1 MPSPPHATA
10 LPVVLSLACSDPSGG
25 GGNVGAAL
33 SIAAAGAH
41 AACVTTGLSVRD
53 TRNVE
58 RFWPVEAELIDEQAR
73 AVLEDL
79 PVSAFHV
86 GTLADAR
93 TAAMVAALVADY
105 PSVPVVLDP
114 DLYGGRDDGQIDE
127 DLIGALCELLL
138 PQCALFIPNSI
149 EARLLADDQESDGP
163 AAGRSLAE
171 CAQILL
177 DSGCEHVLI
186 TGSHEPTAQV
196 INTLYG
202 IRGVVRTD
210 AWERLSGSY
219 LGAGITLSAAITARL
234 ARGEA
239 LSDAAR
245 SAQAY
250 VWQTLANAQQLGMGR
265 RIPHRPLG
273 GQP

>member
-33 SIAAAGAH
+33 AITAAGAH

-53 TRNVE
+53 TRSVE
-58 RFWPVEAELIDEQAR
+58 RFWPVDAELIDEQAR

-86 GTLADAR
+86 STLADAR

-105 PSVPVVLDP
+105 PNLPVVLDP

-127 DLIGALCELLL
+127 DLVGALCELLL

-149 EARLLADDQESDGP
+149 EARLLADEQESD
-163 AAGRSLAE
+163 AHHGRSLAE

-186 TGSHEPTAQV
+186 TGSHEPTRQV

-210 AWERLSGSY
+210 AWERLLGSY
-219 LGAGITLSAAITARL
+219 LGAGITLSAAIAARL
-234 ARGEA
+234 ARKDALAEA
-239 LSDAAR
+239 VG
-245 SAQAY
+245 SAQGY
-250 VWQTLANAQQLGMGR
+250 VWQTLAKAQQLGMGR
-265 RIPHRPLG
+265 RIPNRRTEGTP
-273 GQP
+273 

>member
-1 MPSPPHATA
+1 
-10 LPVVLSLACSDPSGG
+10 VLSLACSDPSGG

-33 SIAAAGAH
+33 AIAASGAH

-58 RFWPVEAELIDEQAR
+58 RFWPIEAELIDEQAR

-79 PVSAFHV
+79 PISAFHV

-105 PSVPVVLDP
+105 PNVPVVLDP
-114 DLYGGRDDGQIDE
+114 DFYGGRDDGQIDE

-138 PQCALFIPNSI
+138 PQCTLFVPNSI
-149 EARLLADDQESDGP
+149 EARLLADEQENDGHT
-163 AAGRSLAE
+163 GRSLAE

-186 TGSHEPTAQV
+186 TGSHEPTRQV

-210 AWERLSGSY
+210 AWERLPGSY
-219 LGAGITLSAAITARL
+219 LGAGVTLSAAIAARL
-234 ARGEA
+234 AHGEA
-239 LSDAAR
+239 LSDAVR
-245 SAQAY
+245 GAQAY
-250 VWQTLANAQQLGMGR
+250 TWQALANAQQLGMGR
-265 RIPHRPLG
+265 RIPDR
-273 GQP
+273 QPRGES

>member
-149 EARLLADDQESDGP
+149 EARLLADEQESDGP
-163 AAGRSLAE
+163 AGRSLAE

-177 DSGCEHVLI
+177 DSGCEQVLI

-202 IRGVVRTD
+202 IHGVVRTD

-219 LGAGITLSAAITARL
+219 LGAGITLSAAIAARL

-250 VWQTLANAQQLGMGR
+250 VWQTLANAQRLGMGR